1 MRKRGL
7 MRISPIRAAVKSNP
21 LFRIPPVGGKTSLSV
36 ALKKADVADLVADF
50 IEMTPFMLANWS
62 EMSRTRS

>member
-1 MRKRGL
+1 MGL
-7 MRISPIRAAVKSNP
+7 MKISAVSAVVTSNV
-21 LFRIPPVGGKTSLSV
+21 LFRIPPVGGKTSLSG

-62 EMSRTRS
+62 GMSRAPS